1 MKFIGLYEST
11 RKDKRLMIMLD
22 EPKMIIHFG
31 SKNAST
37 YIEHKD
43 KQKRDNYIKRHK
55 VNENWDEVNAG
66 SLSRYILWGD
76 SDDIIVNAKN
86 YLRKFNIGI

>member
-11 RKDKRLMIMLD
+11 RKDKRLMIMFD

-31 SKNAST
+31 SENAST

-43 KQKRDNYIKRHK
+43 KQKRDNYIKTQSK
-55 VNENWDEVNAG
+55 
-66 SLSRYILWGD
+66 
-76 SDDIIVNAKN
+76 
-86 YLRKFNIGI
+86 